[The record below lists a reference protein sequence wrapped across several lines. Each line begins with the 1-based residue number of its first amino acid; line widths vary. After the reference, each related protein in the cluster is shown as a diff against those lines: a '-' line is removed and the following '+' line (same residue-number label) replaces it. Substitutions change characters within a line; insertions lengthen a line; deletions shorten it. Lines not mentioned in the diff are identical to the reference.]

1 MMDLSIIVPVL
12 DEASLI
18 AEALAALAPLRRRGV
33 ELIVV
38 DGGSRD
44 RTVELARPLADRVIP
59 ARRGRAAQMNAGAAA
74 ARGDV
79 LVFLHVDTQLPP
91 DADRLIRGG
100 LDRSGRTW
108 GRFDVRISGTSTLL
122 PLVARLMNLRSR
134 LTGIATGDQAMF
146 MTRKAFD
153 GAGGFPQ
160 IALMEDI
167 AISAQLKRLG
177 RPLCLTVPVTT
188 SGRRWEDNG
197 VVRTILTMW
206 GLRLAYS
213 LGASPAALARRYG
226 YAAPDG

>member
-1 MMDLSIIVPVL
+1 MTDLSIIVPVL

-59 ARRGRAAQMNAGAAA
+59 ARRGRATQMNAGAAA
-74 ARGDV
+74 AQGGV
-79 LVFLHVDTQLPP
+79 LIFLHVDTQLPP
-91 DADRLIRGG
+91 DADRLILGG
-100 LDRSGRTW
+100 LKRSRRTW

-146 MTRKAFD
+146 MTREAFD

-167 AISAQLKRLG
+167 AISARLKRLG
-177 RPLCLTVPVTT
+177 PPLCLTVPVTT

-197 VVRTILTMW
+197 VVRTVLTMW

>member
-1 MMDLSIIVPVL
+1 
-12 DEASLI
+12 
-18 AEALAALAPLRRRGV
+18 
-33 ELIVV
+33 VV

-44 RTVELARPLADRVIP
+44 RTVELACPLADRLVA

-74 ARGDV
+74 ARGEV
-79 LVFLHVDTQLPP
+79 LMFLHVDTQLPP
-91 DADRLIRGG
+91 DADRLIIGG

-108 GRFDVRISGTSTLL
+108 GRFDVRISGKSALL
-122 PLVARLMNLRSR
+122 PLVARMMNLRSR

-167 AISAQLKRLG
+167 AISARLKRLG
-177 RPLCLTVPVTT
+177 RPLCLTAPVTT
-188 SGRRWEDNG
+188 SGRRWEENG

-206 GLRLAYS
+206 GLRLAYA

-226 YAAPDG
+226 YAAPDS